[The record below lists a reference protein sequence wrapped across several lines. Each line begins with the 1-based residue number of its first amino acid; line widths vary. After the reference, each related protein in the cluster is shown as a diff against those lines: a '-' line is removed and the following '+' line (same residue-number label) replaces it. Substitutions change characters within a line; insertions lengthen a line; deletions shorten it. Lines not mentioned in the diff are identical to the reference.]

1 MVVCAKA
8 TIIAASILAIIYT
21 ALSYMG
27 ASSVAKL
34 GHLENGGEVLAKVSN
49 YYFGSYGGV
58 LLGLMITVACLTTS
72 VGLVSA
78 CSSFFHKLFPNVPY
92 KAIAITL
99 CIFSAIV
106 ANVGLT
112 QLIAVS
118 VPVLTAIYPLAIVLI
133 FLTFFHSLF
142 KGRAEVY
149 QVSLTVTFIIS
160 LFDGLSAAGV
170 NVEVVSQVF
179 TKFLPMQEVGL
190 GWIFPAI
197 IGGFIGY
204 GISVLKVKIKFNQRL
219 VRIRK

>member
-1 MVVCAKA
+1 MHHSYSGLSSSMLLKKRCENENTNYGRLCKA

-99 CIFSAIV
+99 CVFSAIV

-118 VPVLTAIYPLAIVLI
+118 VQY
-133 FLTFFHSLF
+133 
-142 KGRAEVY
+142 
-149 QVSLTVTFIIS
+149 
-160 LFDGLSAAGV
+160 
-170 NVEVVSQVF
+170 
-179 TKFLPMQEVGL
+179 
-190 GWIFPAI
+190 
-197 IGGFIGY
+197 
-204 GISVLKVKIKFNQRL
+204 
-219 VRIRK
+219 

>member
-1 MVVCAKA
+1 
-8 TIIAASILAIIYT
+8 
-21 ALSYMG
+21 MG

-99 CIFSAIV
+99 CVFSAIV

-149 QVSLTVTFIIS
+149 QVSLIVTFIIS
-160 LFDGLSAAGV
+160 LFDGLSATGV
-170 NVEVVSQVF
+170 NIEVVSQVF

-190 GWIFPAI
+190 AG
-197 IGGFIGY
+197 
-204 GISVLKVKIKFNQRL
+204 SSQRL
-219 VRIRK
+219 SVDLSDMALAL